1 MGTKSYK
8 IGTLAH
14 MLRSFLNLIKI
25 SFSLSFWWWVNF
37 HWKRYLTFKGF
48 PYLAVV
54 RYFSLACMKHGYTWD
69 RSKLSS
75 SKKKLYY
82 NFSYTFTKR
91 KFRSPK
97 ASDYHLESNLNLCVI
112 NIEIDGYCKTD
123 NRFRVKKQQQQ
134 KKKQTHG
141 KQNQDEK
148 RKGYFSFYQSG
159 WVLFFNV
166 W

>member
-25 SFSLSFWWWVNF
+25 SFSLPFWWWVNF

-48 PYLAVV
+48 PYLAAV

-75 SKKKLYY
+75 SKKKKLYY

-112 NIEIDGYCKTD
+112 NLEIDGYCKTD

-134 KKKQTHG
+134 KKKPNTWKTKSG
-141 KQNQDEK
+141 WKEK
-148 RKGYFSFYQSG
+148 RSF
-159 WVLFFNV
+159 LFLSIGLSSFF
-166 W
+166 